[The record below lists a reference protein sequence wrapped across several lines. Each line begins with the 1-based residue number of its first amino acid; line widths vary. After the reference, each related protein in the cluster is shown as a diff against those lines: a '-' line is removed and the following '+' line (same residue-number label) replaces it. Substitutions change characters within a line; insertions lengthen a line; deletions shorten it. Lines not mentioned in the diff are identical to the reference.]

1 MNGYQLTFYT
11 ERNRRHGH
19 QAICDWLLAE
29 ARRLGAFGATV
40 IDCAEGT
47 GHAGAHHAP
56 HGFRLADQPVQIVL
70 AVTEDEAA
78 RLLALVQAEGVHVF
92 YTKIPVEFGAI
103 GNSEPKR
110 DHHLFPLR
118 KCGAQADDGD
128 RLGSADLLPQVLSPR
143 VKRPACR
150 MLGLLFGLV

>member
-19 QAICDWLLAE
+19 QSVCDWLLTE
-29 ARRLGAFGATV
+29 ARRLGVKGATV

-78 RLLALVQAEGVHVF
+78 HLLALVQSEGVHVF
-92 YTKIPVEFGAI
+92 YTKIPVEFGVI
-103 GNSEPKR
+103 GDSEPKPE
-110 DHHLFPLR
+110 HHLFPLR
-118 KCGAQADDGD
+118 KRGAPSDDGD
-128 RLGSADLLPQVLSPR
+128 RPGGADALP
-143 VKRPACR
+143 
-150 MLGLLFGLV
+150 